1 MKKNISFN
9 IIVPIYKKLSE
20 CDKLSL
26 RSLIKSTLMNG
37 SLKYPI
43 YIICPQSKL
52 EVIYVNFNKFLKNE
66 FALNLDMTHFVPF
79 KDSYFESTAS
89 YSKLL
94 LNYKFYETFYK
105 IGFEYSYIFQLDC
118 FLFRDELQY
127 WVNLGYDYI
136 GAPICASNSDW
147 GENKNGLDYVGNG
160 GFSLR
165 RNETFLEVLN
175 QDGVFKGIYQKY
187 SKELFEKHLPKNV
200 NKYYVDFEDI
210 YICRLLFKFFKIKI
224 PMAKVAAGFS
234 WDRNPWVLQCKY
246 KVELPMCCH
255 SWILFSRFWKDY
267 IDEINS
273 DEEISKHCEEFVQQ
287 FENAYHPEKEGYGN

>member
-1 MKKNISFN
+1 MKKNTSFN
-9 IIVPIYKKLSE
+9 IIVPIYAKLSA

-43 YIICPQSKL
+43 HIICPSSLL
-52 EVIYVNFNKFLKNE
+52 EVIYVNFNEFLNNE
-66 FALNLDMTHFVPF
+66 FGLKLEITNFIPF
-79 KDSYFESTAS
+79 ADSYFDSTSS

-105 IGFEYSYIFQLDC
+105 FGFEYSYIFQLDC

-136 GAPICASNSDW
+136 GAPICAHNSDW
-147 GENKNGLDYVGNG
+147 GENNSNLDYVGNG

-165 RNETFLEVLN
+165 NNKTFLEVLN
-175 QDGVFKGIYQKY
+175 QDGAFKEIYQKY
-187 SKELFEKHLPKNV
+187 SKELFETRLPKNSD
-200 NKYYVDFEDI
+200 KFYVDFEDI
-210 YICRLLFKFFKIKI
+210 YICRLLNKFLKIKI
-224 PMAKVAAGFS
+224 PQSKTAAGFA
-234 WDRNPWVLQCKY
+234 WDRNPWVVQRKY
-246 KVELPMCCH
+246 KIELPMCCH
-255 SWILFSRFWKDY
+255 NWILFSRFWKEY

-273 DEEISKHCEEFVQQ
+273 DEEISVYCEDVVQR
-287 FENAYHPEKEGYGN
+287 FEKSYHPEKEGYGN